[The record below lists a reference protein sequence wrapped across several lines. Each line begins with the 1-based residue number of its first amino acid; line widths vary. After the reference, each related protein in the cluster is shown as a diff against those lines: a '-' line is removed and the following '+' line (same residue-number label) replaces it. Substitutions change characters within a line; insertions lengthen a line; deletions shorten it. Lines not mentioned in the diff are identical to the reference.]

1 MSELKRVNFEK
12 LAKMNYE
19 DGKALLLSLGYVA
32 EEVGETESNI
42 SDWAQDEYFRL
53 YDDDGEEIDVISWET
68 YGNGR
73 DGEDSEAE
81 IVREGWSDAIRPESN
96 WTTLIPE

>member
-1 MSELKRVNFEK
+1 MKKEKEELKRANFEK
-12 LAKMNYE
+12 LEKMNYE
-19 DGKALLLSLGYVA
+19 DGKSLLLSLGYVA

-42 SDWAQDEYFRL
+42 SEWAQDEYFRL

-81 IVREGWSDAIRPESN
+81 IVREGWSDAIRP
-96 WTTLIPE
+96 TLIPE

>member
-19 DGKALLLSLGYVA
+19 DGKSLLLSLGYVA

-42 SDWAQDEYFRL
+42 SDWVQDEYFRL
-53 YDDDGEEIDVISWET
+53 YDDDVDFLAVISWET
-68 YGNGR
+68 YGNGQ
-73 DGEDSEAE
+73 DGEDSQIE
-81 IVREGWSDAIRPESN
+81 IVREGWSDAIRP
-96 WTTLIPE
+96 TLIPE